1 MFVSHMLR
9 FASRDS
15 VEKERSIVRA
25 LKLPARSIG
34 EHILKQNIV
43 VNLLSIG
50 RFCKYRDFDKR
61 IILKKNG
68 QRTGAY

>member
-25 LKLPARSIG
+25 LKLPARSMRTYF
-34 EHILKQNIV
+34 ET
-43 VNLLSIG
+43 
-50 RFCKYRDFDKR
+50 KYRRKF
-61 IILKKNG
+61 IIDRKVL
-68 QRTGAY
+68 